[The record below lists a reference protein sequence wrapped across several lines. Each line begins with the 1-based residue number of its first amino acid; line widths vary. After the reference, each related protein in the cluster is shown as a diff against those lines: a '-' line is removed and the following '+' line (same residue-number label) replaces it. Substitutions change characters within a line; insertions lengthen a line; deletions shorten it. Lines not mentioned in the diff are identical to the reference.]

1 MFHRPLKG
9 IKMLNSKSITA
20 LFLAASLLGTTTLV
34 AGAQE
39 ATTTPAAETPAP
51 AAEPAENNG
60 LWQNLKA
67 KFGGRK
73 DGGRREGLP
82 RDMLMEADADK
93 NGAITL
99 EEINAY
105 RAAKVTA
112 IDVSKDGEINLEE
125 FTAGFNALMKDRT
138 ARAFQ
143 RLDAD
148 ASGSITSA
156 ELDTA
161 SAKLIERMDR
171 NGDGAI
177 SKEDRPQKGG
187 KREGGRDGNREGKLE
202 NRPEGS
208 QNN

>member
-1 MFHRPLKG
+1 MLK
-9 IKMLNSKSITA
+9 SKSITA
-20 LFLAASLLGTTTLV
+20 LFLVAGLLGTTTLV

-39 ATTTPAAETPAP
+39 ATPAPAVESPAP
-51 AAEPAENNG
+51 AAEPAANNG
-60 LWQNLKA
+60 LWQKLKA
-67 KFGGRK
+67 KFDGRK

-82 RDMLMEADADK
+82 RELLMEVDADK
-93 NGAITL
+93 NGAVTL

-125 FTAGFNALMKDRT
+125 FTAGFNVLMKDRT

-156 ELDTA
+156 ELDAA
-161 SAKLIERMDR
+161 SANLIERMDR
-171 NGDGAI
+171 NDDGVI
-177 SKEDRPQKGG
+177 SKDDRPHKGG
-187 KREGGRDGNREGKLE
+187 KREGHGKRDGKPE